1 LADIEYDTRRISC
14 PYRAARLLYFP
25 ERHREVSTFLRCGPM
40 NRRPGWIK
48 IFLMRNKVTLQD
60 LTLLAVTG
68 LVTAYV
74 LLQVDVF
81 VKPGAIPLDN
91 TIEPDELPILGMALS
106 LALLVIAWRR
116 LRLQKRETAAR
127 LEAQAKLSQMAF
139 QDALTGL
146 PNRRGLLDHLS
157 VTVSSPP
164 AAGNVH
170 ALIMLDLNG
179 FKRINDVFGH
189 GAGDQT
195 LIVVG
200 QRLLAAVRDGDMVA
214 RLGGD
219 EFAIIATQLTGGE
232 SATSLGLRILD
243 GLSQPIST
251 GHAVHQIGAGIGICL
266 LPFEGATADEALR
279 RADVALYRAKA
290 ARKPA
295 LHFFDEGMDQQV
307 RERNTLEYE
316 FRLALDRH
324 DIEPYF
330 QPLVDLNTN
339 AILGFE
345 ALARWTHASMG
356 PIAPERF
363 IAIAEDTGLISQ
375 LTDQLLRAA
384 CKAACNWPGQ
394 IFLSFNISAA
404 ELRGAELAPRILA
417 ILAETGFSPRRLE
430 IEITESALVRDMPAA
445 RDALTSLREAGVS
458 LALDDFGTGYSSLYH
473 LRNFK
478 VDKIKIDRSFIHNMS
493 TELESGE
500 IVAALVGLARG
511 LGLEVTAEG
520 IENEAEEDR
529 LIGLGCRQGQGFLF
543 SAAVSAH
550 DAAALCVNAGTE
562 TVVGTIAT
570 HHR

>member
-1 LADIEYDTRRISC
+1 
-14 PYRAARLLYFP
+14 
-25 ERHREVSTFLRCGPM
+25 M
-40 NRRPGWIK
+40 NRCLLSIRS
-48 IFLMRNKVTLQD
+48 FVMRNKVTLQD
-60 LTLLAVTG
+60 LTLIAVTG

-81 VKPGAIPLDN
+81 VAPGAKPVEN
-91 TIEPDELPILGMALS
+91 TIEPDELPILGIALS

-116 LRLQKRETAAR
+116 LHQQKRETAAR
-127 LEAQAKLSQMAF
+127 LKAQAQLSQMAF

-146 PNRRGLLDHLS
+146 PNRRGLLEHLS

-179 FKRINDVFGH
+179 FKHINDVFGH
-189 GAGDQT
+189 GVGDQT

-200 QRLLAAVRDGDMVA
+200 QRLLAAVRDGDFVA

-219 EFAIIATQLTGGE
+219 EFAIVASQLTGGE
-232 SATSLGLRILD
+232 SATSLGLRILE
-243 GLSQPIST
+243 GLSQPVST
-251 GHAVHQIGAGIGICL
+251 THAQHQIGAGIGVCL
-266 LPFEGATADEALR
+266 LPFEGATIDEALR

-290 ARKPA
+290 ARKSA
-295 LHFFDEGMDQQV
+295 LRFFDEGMDQQV
-307 RERNTLEYE
+307 RERNTLEHA
-316 FRLALDRH
+316 FRLALEQH
-324 DIEPYF
+324 EIEPFF

-339 AILGFE
+339 GIVGFE

-363 IAIAEDTGLISQ
+363 IAIAEDAGLISQ
-375 LTDQLLRAA
+375 LTDQLLQTACEAA
-384 CKAACNWPGQ
+384 RNWPEHV
-394 IFLSFNISAA
+394 FLSFNISAV
-404 ELRGAELAPRILA
+404 ELRNRDLPTRILS
-417 ILAETGFSPRRLE
+417 ILAHVGFSPGRLE
-430 IEITESALVRDMPAA
+430 IEITESALVRDLSAA
-445 RDALTSLREAGVS
+445 REALSRLREAGVS

-500 IVAALVGLARG
+500 IVAALVGLGKG

-520 IENEAEEDR
+520 IENQAEEDR

-543 SAAVSAH
+543 SDAVSAH
-550 DAAALCVNAGTE
+550 DAAALFANALVEPALNT
-562 TVVGTIAT
+562 TAL
-570 HHR
+570 RQN